1 MISNGATCTLN
12 TLVADTGETP
22 RTINNWSDLG
32 ILRALRSSERR
43 GRGIRRRYPAE
54 PLYGER
60 KYALLAS
67 ALMKIRL
74 PLVHVKSIVDLMRRK
89 EFIADLQAAH
99 DGVSKVYAIVEVESG
114 DRFTIAIRQGEQT
127 MLDLMRRKATMC
139 VLLNLSKIFTTYKE

>member
-1 MISNGATCTLN
+1 MISCATCTLG

-22 RTINNWSDLG
+22 RSLNNWSDLG
-32 ILRALRSSERR
+32 ILRACRSTERR

-74 PLVHVKSIVDLMRRK
+74 PLVHVKSIVDLLRRK
-89 EFIADLQAAH
+89 EFIDDLRAAH
-99 DGVSKVYAIVEVESG
+99 DGASKVYAIVEVESG
-114 DRFTIAIRQGEQT
+114 DRFTVAIRRGERT
-127 MLDLMRRKATMC
+127 MLDLMRTKATTC
-139 VLLNLSKIFTTYKE
+139 VLLNLSKIFTAYKE